1 MLIKMQ
7 VQNNQ
12 IGDTVLGVM
21 KLLW

>member
-1 MLIKMQ
+1 MQ

-12 IGDTVLGVM
+12 IGDIVLDVM